1 MGWWLL
7 WRGPDGRYHH
17 RCLFPVHPYRDALVG
32 FVGLLDVTGGVEGG
46 GNHSQVPLKRTCP
59 GALGHHRT
67 WGGHTTQHIPATSPC
82 APQIKRIPLK
92 IIYKRHR
99 GHITWRQP
107 PSASRKGAHG
117 ATGTSAG
124 RDWADWD
131 QFPRSPAAPAGLCT
145 TSRVTGIYFPQM
157 LIFILAPIGR
167 VAVPKDP
174 KSKHA
179 IFREEFSY
187 WSHSL
192 RNSSPILAMATRRN
206 SPTGTN
212 HPSFKKSHVEGEGG
226 GSG

>member
-1 MGWWLL
+1 MAG
-7 WRGPDGRYHH
+7 
-17 RCLFPVHPYRDALVG
+17 
-32 FVGLLDVTGGVEGG
+32 
-46 GNHSQVPLKRTCP
+46 
-59 GALGHHRT
+59 
-67 WGGHTTQHIPATSPC
+67 GGHTTQHVPAINPC
-82 APQIKRIPLK
+82 TPQIKRIQLK

-107 PSASRKGAHG
+107 PSASRNGGHG

-124 RDWADWD
+124 RHWADWD
-131 QFPRSPAAPAGLCT
+131 QFPRSPAAPTGLCT
-145 TSRVTGIYFPQM
+145 TSGIFFPQM
-157 LIFILAPIGR
+157 LIFVLPPIGR

-226 GSG
+226 WKWLILLLRTHPGLETSRWKPQGYLL